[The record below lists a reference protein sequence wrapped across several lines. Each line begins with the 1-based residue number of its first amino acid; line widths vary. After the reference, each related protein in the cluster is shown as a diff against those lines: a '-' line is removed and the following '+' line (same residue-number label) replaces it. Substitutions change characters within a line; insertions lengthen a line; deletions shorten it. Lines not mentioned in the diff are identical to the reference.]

1 MEAVYRILNIGLA
14 ITNLPLESINMEN
27 DKVFFVVYN
36 LFNDF
41 RTELSLSAY
50 YNIENMI
57 FRMNQ
62 KNNTFTFLMSVSI
75 ISLLIGMLITF
86 PAYKKVRYI

>member
-41 RTELSLSAY
+41 RTELSFSAD

-57 FRMNQ
+57 FRMN
-62 KNNTFTFLMSVSI
+62 
-75 ISLLIGMLITF
+75 
-86 PAYKKVRYI
+86 